1 MHPFFVYFR
10 LFYAISVRIA
20 FRFAF
25 FLKKRTHN
33 RYNPRGSIL
42 ISVLIYN
49 VSIIRSITYSIEA
62 RTAVMLFEIIN
73 RLCY

>member
-49 VSIIRSITYSIEA
+49 VSIIRH
-62 RTAVMLFEIIN
+62 LFDRGSN
-73 RLCY
+73 SCDVVRDN